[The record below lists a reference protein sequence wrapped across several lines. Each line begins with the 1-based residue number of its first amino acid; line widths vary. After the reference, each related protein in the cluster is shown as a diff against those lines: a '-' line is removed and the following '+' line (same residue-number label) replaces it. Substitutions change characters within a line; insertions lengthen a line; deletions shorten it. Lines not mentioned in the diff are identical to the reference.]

1 MEEFRRMLS
10 VRIEKVLVEAPLL
23 ASNVVDIKSQ
33 EPKWCKSA
41 AIATEEMLRVI
52 QMESAIEL
60 EGLLEHQRDMGM
72 SILTTSSSPLFRVF
86 LYQTDNRLLVGLS
99 IHHCLADGKG
109 ASTLLELLLSSE
121 KDFHLK
127 LPSITGFKKV
137 PEASEVYFDL
147 RPSWKVLTLVIY
159 KALVV
164 PILPKFLK
172 SRLEDKPFWPF
183 EALKT
188 PAFCK
193 PKLILLQFTE
203 KGFLQDLKGVSHK
216 MGVKTVHPV
225 IHAAILA
232 ALSASTTD
240 GEELIGDESCRQFIP
255 IKSDTPVNLRTP
267 ENGLIFG
274 NYVSN
279 FSWKDEDINP
289 NSNFW
294 EMTRDYDQHL
304 NSKEGRAISK
314 SVAGML
320 AYIPDQ
326 EKVDSERTDKEPTQW
341 ESFFWKECIKTPNPF
356 GGSFS
361 LSNLGALNP
370 SSRIG
375 ETNLRLGQVAFCQT
389 PSTFSSALFFD
400 VCGIKQEDGVG
411 GGLSISVGWR
421 DGALENSQVEEIA
434 RRVESTLQKVSRGE
448 IGESMTFQDL
458 M

>member
-1 MEEFRRMLS
+1 VEEFRRMLS

-41 AIATEEMLRVI
+41 AIATEEMLKVI

-137 PEASEVYFDL
+137 PEAADVYFDL

-255 IKSDTPVNLRTP
+255 IKSDTPVNLRTS

-274 NYVSN
+274 NFISN
-279 FSWKDEDINP
+279 FSWIEKIQEHTR
-289 NSNFW
+289 FW
-294 EMTRDYDQHL
+294 QAAKVYDQQL
-304 NSKEGRAISK
+304 NSKEGRAIAK

-326 EKVDSERTDKEPTQW
+326 RKVDSERTDKEPTQW
-341 ESFFWKECIKTPNPF
+341 ESFFWRECLKKPMPF

-370 SSRIG
+370 SSSIG
-375 ETNLRLGQVAFCQT
+375 GTNLRLDQVVFCQS
-389 PSTFSSALFFD
+389 PSPFSSALFFD
-400 VCGIKQEDGVG
+400 VCGVRHEDGVG

>member
-1 MEEFRRMLS
+1 M
-10 VRIEKVLVEAPLL
+10 L
-23 ASNVVDIKSQ
+23 ASKVVDTKTR
-33 EPKWCKSA
+33 EPKWCKPTH
-41 AIATEEMLRVI
+41 AIASDEILKVV
-52 QMESAIEL
+52 QL
-60 EGLLEHQRDMGM
+60 EIKVGLQELLEYQLDLGM
-72 SILTTSSSPLFRVF
+72 STTSMTSTPLWKIYIYR
-86 LYQTDNRLLVGLS
+86 QTSRLSVGLS
-99 IHHCLADGKG
+99 IHHCLADGKR
-109 ASTLLELLLSSE
+109 ASNLFELMLSSNQ
-121 KDFHLK
+121 DFILK
-127 LPSITGFKKV
+127 LPSLSRFKKV

-147 RPSWKVLTLVIY
+147 RPSWKVLIAVVY

-164 PILPKFLK
+164 PNLPTFLK
-172 SRLEDKPFWPF
+172 SRLEDEPFWPF
-183 EALKT
+183 KALKT

-193 PKLILLQFTE
+193 PKLILLQLTDE
-203 KGFLQDLKGVSHK
+203 KFLLDLKEVIQK
-216 MGVKTVHPV
+216 MGVKTIHPV
-225 IHAAILA
+225 IHSAILVGI
-232 ALSASTTD
+232 SAS
-240 GEELIGDESCRQFIP
+240 EEKKEDLS

-356 GGSFS
+356 SGSFS